1 MSRGA
6 ARRGAARRRENF
18 FFLLNFF
25 YYFFYYEKYILNK
38 RKLFPIFNFA
48 ISAPCESML
57 HLTVNLCSAVEQIPD
72 VIAKWNFDTSLQLGW
87 SLFLY
92 HFSILIRKQK
102 NYLCWAVAINLWNFY
117 FFCFS
122 YKMLHDI
129 SLSFSGIITT
139 NMYILFYQFQPHR
152 IISSQMSTF
161 HPAWPHQPTWGW
173 NCQIKY
179 GRWFFVV

>member
-1 MSRGA
+1 M
-6 ARRGAARRRENF
+6 ARRGAAREF

-92 HFSILIRKQK
+92 HFSILSRKQK
-102 NYLCWAVAINLWNFY
+102 KIVESGKSGNEKIDLFALAAKRYMISTCY
-117 FFCFS
+117 FQVSFLLIYSYFS
-122 YKMLHDI
+122 TD
-129 SLSFSGIITT
+129 FSHIE
-139 NMYILFYQFQPHR
+139 
-152 IISSQMSTF
+152 
-161 HPAWPHQPTWGW
+161 
-173 NCQIKY
+173 
-179 GRWFFVV
+179 